1 VSYSIGIDIGG
12 TKIAAGFIDRKGNIL
27 YQLSVPTPQV
37 GREEVLRKTRELI
50 EEVLE
55 WAEQE
60 KYQPIAGIG
69 IGTAGQIDFSTGTVL
84 SGTTNIV
91 DWNNV
96 SLRNEIESY
105 FSLPV
110 WVDNDVNVIVL
121 AENYLGAAKGAKDVV
136 CLALGTGVGGGVI
149 SGGRMIRGSWG
160 GGAELGHIS
169 IQMDGPMCNCGF
181 RGCLEL
187 YASGTGIA
195 RMMKEKLGGIE
206 NTDSITSEKVFR
218 LYHEGDTTAR
228 DVVEKMVKAL
238 SFGIISFIHT
248 FNPSLVI
255 LGGGVMKDGDWIISA
270 VKEELKQWGLRSLV
284 DPVSITMAT
293 LGPEAGLIG
302 AAYQAF
308 IYNQME
314 EAVQ

>member
-1 VSYSIGIDIGG
+1 VNYSIGIDIGG
-12 TKIAAGFIDRKGNIL
+12 TKIAAGLIDRKGEIL
-27 YQLSVPTPQV
+27 YQLSLPTPKL
-37 GREEVLRKTRELI
+37 GKENVLRKTRELI

-55 WAEQE
+55 WARHEN
-60 KYQPIAGIG
+60 YLPIAGIG

-96 SLRNEIESY
+96 SLRDEIESY

-121 AENYLGAAKGAKDVV
+121 AERYLGAAKGAKDVV

-149 SGGRMIRGSWG
+149 SGGQIIRGSWG

-169 IQMDGPMCNCGF
+169 IQMDGPLCNCGF

-195 RMMKEKLGGIE
+195 RMMKEKLEGKE
-206 NTDSITSEKVFR
+206 NIDPFTSEKVFQ

-228 DVVEKMVKAL
+228 EVVNTMVKAL

-248 FNPSLVI
+248 FNPSLII
-255 LGGGVMKDGDWIISA
+255 LGGGVMKNGDWILNA

-284 DPVSITMAT
+284 DPVSILMAK
-293 LGPEAGLIG
+293 LGPEAGVIG

-308 IYNQME
+308 IYNQIE
-314 EAVQ
+314 EAIK